1 MVDPS
6 NVQKGARTERQLAHI
21 NPEKAGARHAERLI
35 SKFAQ
40 KMGLQEASAETLG
53 ALAGPFAEQLAGQF
67 ADIFSKKGG
76 VPTKELSKAFQ
87 QLTKLHDVDQ
97 FVVNPPATVTH
108 KNGLIDGRTFRIK
121 DLPERG
127 QHKAE
132 GSIVAAGHAVGTV
145 FDKLGLDLKSF
156 DGNIANV
163 LDMAGSAKKNLGDK
177 DSWITIVGQMAMAAF
192 GQPGDAKTRFAA
204 ALGAGVDGVKSAA
217 LKPADKLE
225 VIDTTAK
232 VVGTESGTTTGLK
245 NFAPKTSNMGSASG
259 AFAVRAALLSG
270 LKSQDDKV
278 ERTAGKVLGDVFRH
292 LGVEPD
298 KATKRKLHTML
309 KGLMA
314 DKSSSTGKTD
324 VTSLMDRVL
333 KKLAEK
339 DPENG
344 DLAAL
349 NELVQEAVAQN
360 PDYVANEGIQEAFGM
375 MASES
380 ISELVAKEVGIKPP
394 KDSKLTDKLFQSLED
409 LLPTAP
415 ETTLNG
421 TATEEVPHA
430 ETPPDVSKWDC
441 DRPDIPQ
448 EFKDQAIQVLQTAEF
463 PMEHPRAQAMTNAL
477 AEVLASALDPS
488 TGNIAD
494 ADFAINL
501 QGWLVENGGADRA
514 VFEGIYH
521 NLGQAM
527 GAHAKTA
534 QVLETKMARYAELQ
548 NQQIDSSQSQSTVPL
563 EKELEG
569 LQRDI
574 AMLQGSLRSGEEH
587 LKGQIAML
595 QRDGLNRMRM
605 MVAEDK
611 APGDGIG
618 AATHGAAGGAG
629 GVGGGGGGVLPT
641 GNDAP
646 PPPGGVPPGG
656 GNKGNGLFGRDGGTT
671 MGILPGFNTGLR
683 PEDDYNSKNL
693 TTQQQRA
700 IKCGEVLAD
709 PSLCI
714 EDKIFL
720 FMMWFTAFTDQERE
734 SKLEELVQ
742 MDRETARNQK
752 FTDELKSE
760 LKSLGTAREGDENK
774 LVQAQAK
781 VTRLEQLGGSPQDLD
796 AAKAEVSE
804 CQTHL
809 AERDAKIRGVEHELS
824 DMNVKNDKA
833 PKSREVLFMEIER
846 LNQLRDKIMN
856 MARSIMENS
865 NRAIEKIFR

>member
-1 MVDPS
+1 MADPT
-6 NVQKGARTERQLAHI
+6 NVQRGARTERQLAHI
-21 NPEKAGARHAERLI
+21 NPAKAGERHAERLI

-40 KMGLQEASAETLG
+40 KMGLQEGSAETLG
-53 ALAGPFAEQLAGQF
+53 ALAGPFAAQLAGHF
-67 ADIFSKKGG
+67 ADIFAKKGG
-76 VPTKELSKAFQ
+76 VPTQELSKAFQ
-87 QLTKLHDVDQ
+87 KLGQLHAVDE
-97 FVVNPPATVTH
+97 FVVKPPATVTH
-108 KNGLIDGRTFRIK
+108 QNGLLDSRTFSIK
-121 DLPERG
+121 DLPVRG

-132 GSIVAAGHAVGTV
+132 GSIAKSGHAVGMV
-145 FDKLGLDLKSF
+145 FDTLGLDLHNF
-156 DGNIANV
+156 NGDIANI
-163 LDMAGSAKKNLGDK
+163 LDMAGNAKKNLGDK

-204 ALGAGVDGVKSAA
+204 ALGAGIDGVKTAA
-217 LKPADKLE
+217 VTPSDKME
-225 VIDTTAK
+225 VIETTAK
-232 VVGTESGTTTGLK
+232 VVGTESGTVTGLK
-245 NFAPKTSNMGSASG
+245 NHAPRTANTGSTSG

-278 ERTAGKVLGDVFRH
+278 ERTAGKVLGDVLRH

-298 KATKRKLHTML
+298 KATKRKLHVML

-324 VTSLMDRVL
+324 VACLMDRVL

-339 DPENG
+339 DPKNG

-360 PDYVANEGIQEAFGM
+360 PDYVANEGIQQAFGT
-375 MASES
+375 MASDS
-380 ISELVAKEVGIKPP
+380 IAALVANEIGMKPP
-394 KDSKLTDKLFQSLED
+394 KDGKLTDKLFRSLEE
-409 LLPTAP
+409 LLPSAP
-415 ETTLNG
+415 ETTVNG
-421 TATEEVPHA
+421 EATAEVPHSK
-430 ETPPDVSKWDC
+430 TPPDISKWDC

-448 EFKDQAIQVLQTAEF
+448 EFKDQALNVLKSAEF
-463 PMEHPRAQAMTNAL
+463 PMEHPRAQAMTHAL
-477 AEVLASALDPS
+477 AEVLRASLDPQ
-488 TGNIAD
+488 TGNIAE
-494 ADFAINL
+494 ADFAVGL
-501 QGWLVENGGADRA
+501 QAWLVENGGASRE

-534 QVLETKMARYAELQ
+534 QVLEAKMARYSELQ
-548 NQQIDSSQSQSTVPL
+548 GQQIDSTQSKSTVPL

-574 AMLQGSLRSGEEH
+574 AMLQGNLRSGEEN
-587 LKGQIAML
+587 LKGHIAML

-611 APGDGIG
+611 APGDGVG
-618 AATHGAAGGAG
+618 AAAHGAAGAG
-629 GVGGGGGGVLPT
+629 GVGGGGGNVPPT
-641 GNDAP
+641 GNGGV
-646 PPPGGVPPGG
+646 PPGGVPPGG
-656 GNKGNGLFGRDGGTT
+656 KRNGLFDREGPSNL
-671 MGILPGFNTGLR
+671 GILPGFNTGLR
-683 PEDDYNSKNL
+683 PEDDYSSKNL
-693 TTQQQRA
+693 TVQQQRA
-700 IKCGEVLAD
+700 IKCGEILAD
-709 PSLCI
+709 PALTI

-734 SKLEELVQ
+734 QKLEELVQ

-760 LKSLGTAREGDENK
+760 LKSLGGARETDENK

-781 VTRLEQLGGSPQDLD
+781 VDRLEQLGGNPQDLQ
-796 AAKAEVSE
+796 AAKAEVTQ
-804 CQTHL
+804 CQSHL

-824 DMNVKNDKA
+824 DMQVKNDKA